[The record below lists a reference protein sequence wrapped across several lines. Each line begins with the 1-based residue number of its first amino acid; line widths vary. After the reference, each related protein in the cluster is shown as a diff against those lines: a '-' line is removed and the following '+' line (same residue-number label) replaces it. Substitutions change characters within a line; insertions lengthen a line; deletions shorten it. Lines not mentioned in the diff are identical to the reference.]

1 MLVQHLG
8 CLVLAC
14 LYFEGLAGN
23 SCMYDDVSLSCR
35 SLVALPVLA
44 VALVA
49 HPGIASCCAAAAA
62 TLAGKSSRQ
71 SQSLRLHSRTAADQK
86 SHEQRSGKDVGRR
99 ARIYG

>member
-1 MLVQHLG
+1 MLRQRLK
-8 CLVLAC
+8 CLLLASPR
-14 LYFEGLAGN
+14 FAGLPDN
-23 SCMYDDVSLSCR
+23 LCMDDVVSLSCR
-35 SLVALPVLA
+35 SLMALPVLA

-71 SQSLRLHSRTAADQK
+71 GQSLRLHSRTAADQK
-86 SHEQRSGKDVGRR
+86 SHEQRSGKDMGRR

>member
-1 MLVQHLG
+1 MLMHNLQ
-8 CLVLAC
+8 CLRLAC
-14 LYFEGLAGN
+14 LHIEGLAKDLSMSDG
-23 SCMYDDVSLSCR
+23 VSLSCR
-35 SLVALPVLA
+35 SLMALPVLA

-71 SQSLRLHSRTAADQK
+71 GQSLRLQSRTAAAQR
-86 SHEQRSGKDVGRR
+86 SHEQGSGKDTGRR

>member
-1 MLVQHLG
+1 MLVQHLKYFI
-8 CLVLAC
+8 LAC
-14 LYFEGLAGN
+14 LHFEGLADTLF
-23 SCMYDDVSLSCR
+23 MIVDVSLSCR

-49 HPGIASCCAAAAA
+49 HPGIAGCCAAAAA

-71 SQSLRLHSRTAADQK
+71 GQSLRSRGETAADQR
-86 SHEQRSGKDVGRR
+86 SHEQRSGKDSGRR